1 MFVAIKDWEKV
12 VNLHRSEKVKLFHKY
27 LSVFRFQHFCLKKKK
42 KSKSYMAHCGYD
54 FCKNGT
60 NSAELYD
67 EGPHPKQTPEP
78 PSKLTNKRAYIL
90 G

>member
-1 MFVAIKDWEKV
+1 
-12 VNLHRSEKVKLFHKY
+12 
-27 LSVFRFQHFCLKKKK
+27 
-42 KSKSYMAHCGYD
+42 MAHCGYD

-67 EGPHPKQTPEP
+67 EGPHLKQTPEP